1 MAMKRGI
8 MIWMS
13 IVRHLW
19 AVARVYFQAFLFV
32 YLIVHLIFLAVDD
45 ARRHEPEA
53 GEYDSMDVDG
63 EMTMARACGIFLF
76 SFIIQLQCLI
86 IY

>member
-19 AVARVYFQAFLFV
+19 AAARVYFEAFLIV

-45 ARRHEPEA
+45 GRRLEPDA
-53 GEYDSMDVDG
+53 GKDDGMDVD
-63 EMTMARACGIFLF
+63 GIFLF
-76 SFIIQLQCLI
+76 SFIIPLQCLTV
-86 IY
+86 Y

>member
-1 MAMKRGI
+1 MDVDSETPMGSGTGI
-8 MIWMS
+8 FPGFSLRIS
-13 IVRHLW
+13 DFSPHL
-19 AVARVYFQAFLFV
+19 
-32 YLIVHLIFLAVDD
+32 LAVDD

-53 GEYDSMDVDG
+53 GEYDGMDVDG